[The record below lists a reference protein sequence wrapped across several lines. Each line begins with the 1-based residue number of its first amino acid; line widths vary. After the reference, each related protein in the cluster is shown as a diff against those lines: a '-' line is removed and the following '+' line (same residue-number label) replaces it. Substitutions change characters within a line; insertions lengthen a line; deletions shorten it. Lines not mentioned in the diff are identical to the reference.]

1 MFTPPDVELLIEPP
15 PPLREP
21 VLRFALGAF
30 FLRAPLIP
38 IGCLATGAS
47 TALAAGVGAFG
58 SGGAGAAA
66 SSAGIGACLGSLL
79 DDRLGDEHIIFNP
92 HYL

>member
-1 MFTPPDVELLIEPP
+1 MFTPLPVEALIEPL

-21 VLRFALGAF
+21 VLLFALGAF

-47 TALAAGVGAFG
+47 TALAAGAGATFGGGGGEGGSSGG
-58 SGGAGAAA
+58 SGAGLGADE
-66 SSAGIGACLGSLL
+66 L
-79 DDRLGDEHIIFNP
+79 RLGAEHIIFNP